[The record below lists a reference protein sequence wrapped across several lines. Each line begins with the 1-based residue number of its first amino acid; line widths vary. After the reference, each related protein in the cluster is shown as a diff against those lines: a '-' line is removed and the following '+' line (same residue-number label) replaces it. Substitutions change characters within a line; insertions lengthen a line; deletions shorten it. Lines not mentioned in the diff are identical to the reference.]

1 MEVSDIILIM
11 SMIYYNYPEN
21 IMNIHQA
28 TQVNA
33 TLLTFLHFVQNRRNI
48 KVKVALIATSAN

>member
-1 MEVSDIILIM
+1 MEVSNIILIM

-28 TQVNA
+28 TQVNE
-33 TLLTFLHFVQNRRNI
+33 TLLTTMK
-48 KVKVALIATSAN
+48 KVRIAIPA